1 MLFRPLRTF
10 SPRGR
15 RSGPIPERVLA
26 MEKLVMDFARSFAW
40 CIVAALSMGLSL
52 GIVIRIFDM
61 LTPGL
66 DEIDELR
73 KGNVAVAVVLGAVIL
88 ACGFVIG
95 MTLHSSPTP

>member
-1 MLFRPLRTF
+1 MDKLF
-10 SPRGR
+10 
-15 RSGPIPERVLA
+15 IE
-26 MEKLVMDFARSFAW
+26 FARSFAW
-40 CIVAALSMGLSL
+40 CLVAALSMGLSL

-73 KGNVAVAVVLGAVIL
+73 KGNVAVAIVLGSVVI

-95 MTLHSSPTP
+95 MTLHSTPATP